1 MRIYSDETKSELE
14 LVKCNACGRNIPV
27 ENGIVKEGIC
37 SCLEKFGYFS
47 NKDGQIHHFDLC
59 ESCYDEMVKKFKI
72 PVEIEESSE
81 MV

>member
-14 LVKCNACGRNIPV
+14 LITCNACGRSIPV
-27 ENGIVKEGIC
+27 EKGIVKEGIC

-47 NKDGQIHHFDLC
+47 NKDGQIHRFDLC

-72 PVEIEESSE
+72 PVEIEESNE